1 MIVCNSGPLIALG
14 GIDRLELLRDLFG
27 QVLVPTEVVDEW
39 QKGGIQKTGLEALQG
54 ASWIETRAIPSPCD
68 PLLVSLLDLG
78 EARAI
83 ELARQ
88 LQPALLL
95 MDEARGRRVARDV
108 YGLQVIGT
116 GRVLIEA
123 KRAGLIAQVEP
134 LVSAIREFGYWLS
147 DKIVAEILRQAG
159 E

>member
-1 MIVCNSGPLIALG
+1 
-14 GIDRLELLRDLFG
+14 
-27 QVLVPTEVVDEW
+27 
-39 QKGGIQKTGLEALQG
+39 
-54 ASWIETRAIPSPCD
+54 
-68 PLLVSLLDLG
+68 
-78 EARAI
+78 
-83 ELARQ
+83 
-88 LQPALLL
+88 

-123 KRAGLIAQVEP
+123 KRAGLIGQVEP

>member
-14 GIDRLELLRDLFG
+14 GIDQLELLRDLFG
-27 QVLVPTEVVDEW
+27 RVCVPAEVVAEW
-39 QKGGIQKTGLEALQG
+39 QHGGIQKIGVDALQRACWIDT
-54 ASWIETRAIPSPCD
+54 ASIPTFCD
-68 PLLVSLLDLG
+68 PLLASMLDVG

-83 ELARQ
+83 ELAR
-88 LQPALLL
+88 LRQPATLL

-108 YGLQVIGT
+108 YGLKVIGT
-116 GRVLIEA
+116 GRVLVEA
-123 KRAGLIAQVEP
+123 KRAGLIPQVAP
-134 LVSAIREFGYWLS
+134 LVSAIRASGYWLS